1 MNPALPLSL
10 LFAATVSAA
19 AWVVFPRSGASSPRA
34 SRGLLS
40 KQHPKLCKAGK
51 IPAGPAESSF
61 NTYPQARPGVTTSEP
76 GDGASRSNLRT
87 GARASLGVPPSA
99 ETNFAARPARRLGGL
114 FWRSLQNTKNV
125 VHGAR
130 LTADEQP
137 LQSRPRDLA
146 DHRMTT
152 QRAGSSLCSGGPLI
166 NCRVEKMASRLAHN
180 QEVAGSSP
188 APATTV
194 PLTGL
199 VATPRLA
206 RRLAPLPAWALLVS
220 TLSQ

>member
-10 LFAATVSAA
+10 LFAAWVSAA
-19 AWVVFPRSGASSPRA
+19 AWIVWRR
-34 SRGLLS
+34 R
-40 KQHPKLCKAGK
+40 
-51 IPAGPAESSF
+51 PAESSF
-61 NTYPQARPGVTTSEP
+61 NTYHNARPSVTTSEP

-99 ETNFAARPARRLGGL
+99 ETNFAARPRRLGGL
-114 FWRSLQNTKNV
+114 FWLSLLKTKQV

-180 QEVAGSSP
+180 QEVAGSTP

-199 VATPRLA
+199 VATPRRA

>member
-10 LFAATVSAA
+10 LFAAWVSAA
-19 AWVVFPRSGASSPRA
+19 AWIVWRR
-34 SRGLLS
+34 R
-40 KQHPKLCKAGK
+40 
-51 IPAGPAESSF
+51 PAESSF
-61 NTYPQARPGVTTSEP
+61 NTYHNARPSVTTSEP

-99 ETNFAARPARRLGGL
+99 ETNFAAKPRRLGGL

-137 LQSRPRDLA
+137 LQSRPREF
-146 DHRMTT
+146 
-152 QRAGSSLCSGGPLI
+152 
-166 NCRVEKMASRLAHN
+166 CRVEKMASRLAHN

-199 VATPRLA
+199 VATPRRA
-206 RRLAPLPAWALLVS
+206 RRLATLPAWALLRFNPQ
-220 TLSQ
+220 LMKG